1 MRRRGNLEG
10 DLEREDLRAD
20 LGPGREDLEM
30 VGLERD
36 WEEG

>member
-1 MRRRGNLEG
+1 MEG

-20 LGPGREDLEM
+20 LRHGREEFEM
-30 VGLERD
+30 VGLGRD